1 MSIPMLPAILS
12 KNVGLRSIRCVRGG
26 YLRVVLGASIGMRP
40 YSDLKVNKKDF
51 LTIPNVITI
60 TRIATTPM
68 IGYFLLNNQ
77 LVPALSLFAYSS
89 ITDFLDGYIAR
100 RYNMKSD
107 AGTILDPMADKLLM
121 IITTAALA
129 LPPGPQ
135 VIPIGIASLI
145 LGRDILMGF
154 SAIFIRYASLKQKYH
169 FVTWKSFWD
178 FFKYPSAVVKP
189 LTISKWNTFLQMI
202 YLGLAV
208 FIMILDQ
215 YDTKVQEANEQKDTT
230 LDINTLKTGFSW
242 LGYIVGATTVIS
254 GTSYVFSKSAV
265 TFIKKI

>member
-26 YLRVVLGASIGMRP
+26 YLRVVLGASIGKRP

-215 YDTKVQEANEQKDTT
+215 YDTKVQEANKQKDTT